1 MNAVFRKG
9 WIIALPTMKKDE
21 TCWLRMSPKY
31 HFGRGESQDRN
42 MSNVELWQKIQIV
55 EVANEIEYTL
65 TGPEDRVAA
74 ALLLIDEGN
83 RLIRNGY
90 RLPSR
95 AQYNRA
101 MALVQQKKTILETY
115 SEEIQEKFE

>member
-1 MNAVFRKG
+1 M
-9 WIIALPTMKKDE
+9 T
-21 TCWLRMSPKY
+21 
-31 HFGRGESQDRN
+31 
-42 MSNVELWQKIQIV
+42 NVELWQKIQIV

-101 MALVQQKKTILETY
+101 MALV
-115 SEEIQEKFE
+115 